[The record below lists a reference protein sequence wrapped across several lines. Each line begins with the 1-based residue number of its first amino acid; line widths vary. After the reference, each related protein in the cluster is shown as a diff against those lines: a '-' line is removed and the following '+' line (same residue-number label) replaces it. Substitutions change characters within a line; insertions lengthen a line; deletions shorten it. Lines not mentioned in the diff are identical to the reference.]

1 MLHPKYRQISPN
13 KRLRDYQS
21 NETGN
26 LVVKFFGDLDGWLD
40 GITCYGSD
48 TCQNEMF
55 YEVKYGI
62 SVKNH
67 DKYYP
72 NFLCETC
79 VEVAIQNQ
87 ELPYKEFWF

>member
-13 KRLRDYQS
+13 KRLRDYQR

-26 LVVKFFGDLDGWLD
+26 LVVEIFGNLDGWLQ
-40 GITCYGSD
+40 GLTCFGSD
-48 TCQNEMF
+48 TCQNEMI
-55 YEVKYGI
+55 YQVKYDF

-87 ELPYKEFWF
+87 ELPYKEFWI